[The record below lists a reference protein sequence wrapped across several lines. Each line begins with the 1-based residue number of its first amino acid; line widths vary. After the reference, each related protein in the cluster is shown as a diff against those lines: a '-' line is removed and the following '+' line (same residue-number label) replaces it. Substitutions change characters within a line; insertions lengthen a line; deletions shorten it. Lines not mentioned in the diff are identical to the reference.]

1 MQSGLSRNTA
11 GLWNALETP
20 QLEPMTTAPSSR
32 CLRVTLLSRAHAPSN
47 VTTFQSASGRSSCR
61 LARFRMPM
69 LSCVPFTRMHDR
81 TSVSHSLYIV

>member
-20 QLEPMTTAPSSR
+20 QFDPTSMTPSSR
-32 CLRVTLLSRAHAPSN
+32 CLRVTLRSRAHAPSN

-61 LARFRMPM
+61 LATFLSSMPSFM
-69 LSCVPFTRMHDR
+69 PFTTMHERTR
-81 TSVSHSLYIV
+81 TSQSLNIV